1 MSRSIYYD
9 AAAPALSVSAPA
21 GTSAAAPTY
30 VQSDAAMNY
39 TVSGTAS
46 DATGIRSVTVNG
58 AAASVSGNN
67 WSRTLSLATNTTH
80 TITVVATDGVG
91 RTTTVNRYLRVDG
104 DRPALVVT
112 APAGVSAA
120 TATWTPNSTYTV
132 SGTVSDGSG
141 IKSVTVNGYA
151 ASISGNTWSRAISLN
166 TATVTTV
173 TVVAADKAGRTT
185 TITRFLQQAYT
196 VFSVT
201 ANTNEYEQWVDFVW
215 YSGRFSIANNTLTCP
230 AGGTNITVNRTGT
243 LYVYITARNRTGASL
258 NGSVSLYKN
267 NTLIIRKVIEKHATD
282 SLIHTIAVS
291 QGDVLRFRQDGG
303 NAGITI
309 LAGSYLR
316 WVG

>member
-1 MSRSIYYD
+1 
-9 AAAPALSVSAPA
+9 
-21 GTSAAAPTY
+21 
-30 VQSDAAMNY
+30 MNY

-185 TITRFLQQAYT
+185 TITRFLQQAY
-196 VFSVT
+196 
-201 ANTNEYEQWVDFVW
+201 
-215 YSGRFSIANNTLTCP
+215 
-230 AGGTNITVNRTGT
+230 NRTGT